1 MKKKTLLLLFIL
13 GSLLASCGGGSS
25 GKKNCD
31 GGTCKIGY
39 LVKPESE
46 SSVKII
52 R

>member
-13 GSLLASCGGGSS
+13 GSLLASCGSGSS

-39 LVKPESE
+39 LVKPESDN
-46 SSVKII
+46 STKVI